1 MLRWFGRVAD
11 SEPNQPH
18 TTRAE
23 PRLQLDSVPAIPEH
37 VEPVDATSDSE
48 LCSSFLGGPPTNGAS
63 VGNGRLQRTLNWDE
77 ATYLRVKNL
86 LIDEGQ
92 IRVGRGRG
100 GTVSLLV
107 QSEIAQE
114 GSEAPGPPNGQR
126 TRELDLYP
134 GFQDA
139 LGRWAKDQGW
149 DEHFVQQTAHK
160 GSRKT
165 GGTWTRPDFV
175 VVGYRNFEYTPGIV
189 RDLETFEVK
198 PSDFGVEAVFETAA
212 HSRFATRSY
221 LAVEKRDDQDP
232 ELLDRVESECQRFGI
247 GFVMFAAAGKLDTW
261 EFRVEPKR
269 EEPDP
274 ADLERFI
281 QDQIE
286 AKDQRRIRKWI
297 K

>member
-1 MLRWFGRVAD
+1 M
-11 SEPNQPH
+11 
-18 TTRAE
+18 
-23 PRLQLDSVPAIPEH
+23 QLDSFPSIPEH
-37 VEPVDATSDSE
+37 LERDDSTSESE
-48 LCSSFLGGPPTNGAS
+48 LRKLFLEALPPTGAS
-63 VGNGRLQRTLNWDE
+63 VGNGRLQRKLNWDE
-77 ATYLRVKNL
+77 ATYLRAKNL

-100 GTVSLLV
+100 GTVSLSV
-107 QSEIAQE
+107 PSEMAAE
-114 GSEAPGPPNGQR
+114 GSEVPGSPNGQR

-134 GFQDA
+134 GFQEA

-221 LAVEKRDDQDP
+221 LAVERREDQDP

-247 GFVMFAAAGKLDTW
+247 GFVMFAEAGKLDTW
-261 EFRVEPKR
+261 DFRVEPKR

-281 QDQIE
+281 QDQID